1 MLYFISLNKYVP
13 NYYQMKT
20 NDFQYRCSGWLLG
33 GLLLVAGCLTS
44 CSRGITAQGQQP
56 LNAKQQ
62 GWQQREFILSTFHAV
77 GGDTTIYEKIL
88 TQTKESGIN
97 LVELSFLSPDKLWAA
112 MRAAEAV
119 GVKVL
124 AEDLSTIS
132 GVGDKF
138 PAFTEE
144 TVKNTV
150 AQLKGFKM
158 LEGYYI
164 WDEPHEKDF
173 PTTRRVHD
181 LVKKYDSN
189 RLAFSVIFPS
199 YGVYTWEKG
208 SYEWANNSYPR
219 YVDNYLKTVD
229 PEVFSFD
236 YYPFHQNKAATDLI
250 NNDIWK
256 DFGYIRKK
264 ALEYNKPLWFYFQ
277 AVSLQQGQQSIMDIN
292 RIRAQ
297 VYAAL
302 AYGVKGLSYFNS
314 AGSLLDEQ
322 GNKTAMYDD
331 LKSLNT
337 DIRHLGDFLLNKRS
351 EKLYQTGVKQENRA
365 LYFLDSMAISDLF
378 VSAPDNLVIGVFGD
392 GSSTKYVLVS
402 NKSHLTEVTG
412 ELKLRKP
419 GKIYEL
425 DRTGNTTNPV
435 AGRATSIPLNLPPGM
450 GALYIIKK

>member
-1 MLYFISLNKYVP
+1 MKGKQFQNNPGTMLLNIMVLAVLF
-13 NYYQMKT
+13 T
-20 NDFQYRCSGWLLG
+20 SG
-33 GLLLVAGCLTS
+33 
-44 CSRGITAQGQQP
+44 CSRGITKQG
-56 LNAKQQ
+56 NTKQK

-77 GGDTTIYEKIL
+77 GGDTTTYEKIL

-144 TVKNTV
+144 TVRNTV
-150 AQLKGFKM
+150 EQLKRFKM

-173 PTTRRVHD
+173 AKTRQLHD
-181 LVKKYDSN
+181 LVKKYDGN

-208 SYEWANNSYPR
+208 NYEWADNSYPR

-236 YYPFHQNKAATDLI
+236 YYPYRNNDATTDLI
-250 NNDIWK
+250 NNDIWM

-277 AVSLQQGQQSIMDIN
+277 AIGMQKDQQSIMDIS

-297 VYAAL
+297 MYAAL

-314 AGSLLDEQ
+314 AGSLLDEKT
-322 GNKTAMYDD
+322 NKTPMYDE

-337 DIRHLGDFLLNKRS
+337 DIRYLGDFLLDKRS
-351 EKLYQTGVKQENRA
+351 EKLYQTGVRQENKA
-365 LYFLDSMAISDLF
+365 LYFLDSMETSDLLAA
-378 VSAPDNLVIGVFGD
+378 APDNLVIGIFGD
-392 GSSTKYVLVS
+392 GSNSKYVLIT
-402 NKSHLTEVTG
+402 NKSHSAEVTG
-412 ELKLRKP
+412 EVKLKKP
-419 GKIYEL
+419 VSVYEL
-425 DRTGNTTNPV
+425 DRSQHTRRMV
-435 AGRATSIPLNLPPGM
+435 ARKTISIPVKLPPGM